1 MSSIAEGI
9 LTVKVERTPV
19 STVSVLVDGHS
30 VRPSLGAEL
39 QNSRS
44 QYCIQRFQHS
54 RGFSGFSS
62 RQLGWGLEPVMAR
75 PLKLTHTHT
84 HTKQELGEVNREIQD
99 LECRLTLLRAK
110 RETLHGE
117 VRKYNGLCSSLRGLP
132 QDILVEI
139 FVHCLPQNRHSVL
152 HVTDAPILLTTI
164 CRRWRDIALH
174 TPRLWTSFHVVT
186 NSYG

>member
-44 QYCIQRFQHS
+44 QYRIQRFQHS

-84 HTKQELGEVNREIQD
+84 HPQGATHSSVVRD
-99 LECRLTLLRAK
+99 
-110 RETLHGE
+110 ETWMRRSLHGWNSDPNAWH
-117 VRKYNGLCSSLRGLP
+117 RRSLVILGYWPCVNIFIEKIIWFYLP
-132 QDILVEI
+132 
-139 FVHCLPQNRHSVL
+139 
-152 HVTDAPILLTTI
+152 
-164 CRRWRDIALH
+164 
-174 TPRLWTSFHVVT
+174 
-186 NSYG
+186 